1 MRKAGNVGFMAATI
15 ILILVAAFFT
25 TGTVMSRTDLSTE
38 EKEYYYLEREERL
51 LKDTRDFLNDRG
63 FSNSGVMV
71 ERVVEESGNRL
82 YTVFVHHKDINQL
95 PEEEK
100 EELLR
105 CLQKL
110 SFQDEQCSFQQ
121 VIE

>member
-15 ILILVAAFFT
+15 ILILVAAFFA

-38 EKEYYYLEREERL
+38 EKEYYYLEQEEQL
-51 LKDTRDFLNDRG
+51 LKNTRELLNDRG

-71 ERVVEESGNRL
+71 ERVVEENGNRR
-82 YTVFVHHKDINQL
+82 YTVFIHHKDIDQL
-95 PEEEK
+95 PDEEK
-100 EELLR
+100 EELLGS
-105 CLQKL
+105 LQKL
-110 SFQDEQCSFQQ
+110 SFQEEQCSFRQ